1 MKVPQTGGSTDGPDG
16 STNGPD
22 GSTNGLDGSTD
33 GPDGST
39 NGPDG
44 STNGLDRST
53 DGPDGS
59 TNGPDGS
66 TDGLD
71 GSAGSVGA
79 WLAGVECLEDW
90 ERNLRLG
97 DLHLDTS
104 AQSECARARFIIG
117 LLALHNF
124 QFEIAQEE
132 FERAHEKEQEESGRN
147 YPMAMWGAAMAMT
160 QILWSSTNCK
170 NGTEY
175 MQRTDAENADWITEK
190 EKAYIETGYALYS
203 KDIPCEEDKQSDRE
217 KRLMEAMEKMK
228 EQFPDETEAALF
240 YAASSQAVASQNSC
254 KDCPKPDQ
262 KTLEALKAL
271 EMKYPTHSGL
281 IHYIIHVYDTPELYE
296 EGNKLFLDQMVE
308 VKDQTNHAAEFGIKA
323 ADNYPIVANSSCHA
337 LHMPSHVYIRLGDWK
352 RSLDSNLI
360 SIEVKCEHLVLHLL

>member
-1 MKVPQTGGSTDGPDG
+1 
-16 STNGPD
+16 
-22 GSTNGLDGSTD
+22 
-33 GPDGST
+33 
-39 NGPDG
+39 
-44 STNGLDRST
+44 
-53 DGPDGS
+53 
-59 TNGPDGS
+59 
-66 TDGLD
+66 
-71 GSAGSVGA
+71 
-79 WLAGVECLEDW
+79 
-90 ERNLRLG
+90 
-97 DLHLDTS
+97 
-104 AQSECARARFIIG
+104 
-117 LLALHNF
+117 
-124 QFEIAQEE
+124 
-132 FERAHEKEQEESGRN
+132 
-147 YPMAMWGAAMAMT
+147 
-160 QILWSSTNCK
+160 
-170 NGTEY
+170 
-175 MQRTDAENADWITEK
+175 
-190 EKAYIETGYALYS
+190 
-203 KDIPCEEDKQSDRE
+203 
-217 KRLMEAMEKMK
+217 MEAMEKMK

>member
-1 MKVPQTGGSTDGPDG
+1 MKVPRTGGSTDGPDGSTDGPDGSTSGPDG

-22 GSTNGLDGSTD
+22 GSTNG
-33 GPDGST
+33 PDGSS
-39 NGPDG
+39 D
-44 STNGLDRST
+44 
-53 DGPDGS
+53 
-59 TNGPDGS
+59 GPDGS

-124 QFEIAQEE
+124 QFDLAQEE
-132 FERAHEKEQEESGRN
+132 FEKADKVEQEESGRS
-147 YPMAMWGAAMAMT
+147 YPMAMWGAAMATTM
-160 QILWSSTNCK
+160 ILWQYSDCDKGPGYMDRVYSS
-170 NGTEY
+170 G
-175 MQRTDAENADWITEK
+175 DPDWITEK
-190 EKAYIETGYALYS
+190 EKAYIQTGFALYP
-203 KDIPCEEDKQSDRE
+203 KDRPCKEDKQPERE

-228 EQFPDETEAALF
+228 KQFPEETEAALF
-240 YAASSQAVASQNSC
+240 YAVSSQAVASQKSC
-254 KDCPKPDQ
+254 KDCQKPDQ
-262 KTLEALKAL
+262 KTLETLKAL
-271 EMKYPTHSGL
+271 EKKYPTHTGL
-281 IHYIIHVYDTPELYE
+281 IHYIIHVYDTPELYA
-296 EGNKLFLDQMVE
+296 EGNKQFLDQMVE

-323 ADNYPIVANSSCHA
+323 ADKYPQVANSSCHA